1 MRLGVALGRG
11 LLGEA
16 ELVEELGYSV
26 VWLDERAAPAPLVA
40 AAWVAQRAPS
50 ILIAA
55 VVEAGV
61 HPVTLAE
68 ESAVA
73 DLTTGGRLVLV
84 LRSAEEPLLAET
96 LEVLAMAWAG
106 RPVRHTGARWRV
118 PALLAEH
125 AQAEPRLRVT
135 PSPVQL
141 EPALW
146 LDGPAAPAVA
156 ATFGA
161 AFVARGTAG
170 NAAALGWRAVERALG
185 MAASRLRR
193 PAVVAVAATAAGD
206 VDVDAL
212 ARQLIAAREGWGLDV
227 AIVELPRHLDA
238 AARER
243 ALARIAVNVRPRVQL
258 ARLPSGLDAVWD
270 TPNDRLYGSGVESNL
285 EVPK

>member
-1 MRLGVALGRG
+1 MRLGVALGRE
-11 LLGEA
+11 LAGEA
-16 ELVEELGYSV
+16 ALVEELGFSV
-26 VWLDERAAPAPLVA
+26 AWIDERAAPAPLAA

-73 DLTTGGRLVLV
+73 DLTAGGRLVLV
-84 LRSAEEPLLAET
+84 LRSADEPLLAET

-106 RPVRHTGARWRV
+106 RPFRHTGARWRV

-125 AQAEPRLRVT
+125 AEAEPLLRVT
-135 PSPVQL
+135 PAPAQL
-141 EPALW
+141 EPAIW

-156 ATFGA
+156 ATSGA

-170 NAAALGWRAVERALG
+170 NAATLGWRAVERALG

-193 PAVVAVAATAAGD
+193 PASVAVAATADGD
-206 VDVDAL
+206 VDVAAL
-212 ARQLIAAREGWGLDV
+212 ARQLIAARDGWGLDV

-238 AARER
+238 AARKR
-243 ALARIAVNVRPRVQL
+243 ALAQIAGSVRPRVQL
-258 ARLPSGLDAVWD
+258 ARLPAGLDAFWD
-270 TPNDRLYGSGVESNL
+270 TPNDRLYDSGVDGNL
-285 EVPK
+285 EVHK